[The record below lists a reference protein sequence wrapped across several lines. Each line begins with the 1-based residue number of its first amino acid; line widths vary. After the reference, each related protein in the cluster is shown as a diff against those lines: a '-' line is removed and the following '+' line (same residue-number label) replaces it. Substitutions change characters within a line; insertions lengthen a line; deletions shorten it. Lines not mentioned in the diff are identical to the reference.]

1 MTIQLPDTFPEL
13 LSLLIQIGTL
23 FLILILIFV
32 GARVFSLLGILKDIA
47 ETLSDITQT
56 VNLILYQPIRI
67 FSLLSDKLEMFF
79 KKKR

>member
-67 FSLLSDKLEMFF
+67 FSLLSDKLGMFF